1 MENVNCAIAGNH
13 TIVLKNDG
21 TLWLLG
27 NVHASPIKVM
37 DDLNYIS
44 ILIDGNVLKT
54 DQPPVL
60 INNRAFVPMRAI
72 MEKLGLEVS
81 WDAKTKTV
89 TGINDTISI
98 SLTIG
103 QKYAVVNGE
112 TVPLEV
118 PAQSVNGRTLVP
130 ARFLAESL
138 GYTVN
143 WNPAEKVIRID
154 KE

>member
-1 MENVNCAIAGNH
+1 M
-13 TIVLKNDG
+13 IVLPKNK
-21 TLWLLG
+21 
-27 NVHASPIKVM
+27 HASPIKVM
-37 DDLNYIS
+37 DDLSYIS
-44 ILIDGNVLKT
+44 ILIDNNVLKT

-89 TGINDTISI
+89 TGTNDTISI

-103 QKYAVVNGE
+103 QKYAV
-112 TVPLEV
+112 
-118 PAQSVNGRTLVP
+118 VNGRTLVP